1 MVQWLRLHATNAG
14 DSNSIPDW
22 GTKIPHAVWYGQ
34 KKEKKRI
41 GSLVKFHLIKK
52 DLMLKK
58 EFPGGIVGKEPA
70 CQCRRHKTCSSIP
83 GS

>member
-1 MVQWLRLHATNAG
+1 MLLMQGIQILSLIGELRSHTPCGAA
-14 DSNSIPDW
+14 
-22 GTKIPHAVWYGQ
+22 KR
-34 KKEKKRI
+34 KKRI

-70 CQCRRHKTCSSIP
+70 CQCRRHKRCGSIP

>member
-1 MVQWLRLHATNAG
+1 MQPMQGIQILSLIGELRSHM
-14 DSNSIPDW
+14 PY
-22 GTKIPHAVWYGQ
+22 GTAKR
-34 KKEKKRI
+34 KKRI